1 MGWKG
6 HGVIKMASVEKS
18 TSCGGGFVVSYTKR
32 TGEMKILR
40 VDIANEEMT
49 FKILDESWKSIGGS
63 AFVAK
68 IMNEEVP
75 PTADPL
81 GPDNLFIIAVGPL
94 AGTQA
99 PQLGRISIGA
109 KSPLTLGIKE
119 ANSGGPAAQILDRLG
134 IRAVI
139 IQGTPRDDR
148 LFCLFISKDK
158 TTLVPADEYKG
169 MKNYELADRL
179 RKHYGEKVAVICTG
193 IAGERK
199 YRGASVSL
207 TDIFG
212 DPSRN
217 AARGGLGAVMGSKGL
232 KAIIIDPSHVG
243 QVDIAHPEEF
253 RKIVKSW
260 TDTLTH
266 DINCSLYSRFGT
278 PFAVSNSASQGT
290 LPSNNYRSGRPE
302 NFVAVSGNSIQKILF
317 ERGGKMHGCM
327 PGCVVQCSII
337 YPDKD
342 GKRLCSAYEYETIA
356 MLGTNLGITDNDAI
370 GRLKW
375 MCDDLGVDAIET
387 GSSLGLAA
395 DAGRMSFG
403 DWESA
408 ARLFEEIEKE
418 TPFGLALGNGVVAT
432 ARYLNVTRVPAYKG
446 QAIPGHDPRSV
457 KGTGVTYFT
466 SPMGAD
472 HTAGLTYR
480 NPRNKDKQA
489 ENSLKSQIQAA
500 TCDAFGYCLNSVPGG
515 RASIYQLF
523 ADLMNARYGLG
534 LTPED
539 ILGIGKQ
546 TLKDQLAFNE
556 KAEFSKMDPKA
567 TPFVREE
574 AIAPTG
580 QVFDVDDGEM
590 GNIWKGLDSYQEK
603 DKVWEVRIPPLP
615 EMMFGA
621 GVVKNMGERIQPLKI
636 KKALLTTDP
645 MMFSMGRAEEVRKIL
660 ESSGI
665 STVIFSEVEP
675 DPPIELVERIGKIY
689 ADHGCDGIVG
699 LGGGS
704 SMDTAKAVGLRVT
717 HAGEMREYES
727 IVGGTAKIKPLLP
740 PIICIPTTSGTGSE
754 VNPYAVITDKERDL
768 KFMLMSNYFIPRLA
782 VIDPQYCKTMPAR
795 LTVES
800 GIDALAHCIE
810 GYVSLAIPYHPYF
823 EAMAVYG
830 VKLIGR
836 SLIRAYQN
844 GEDIAARTDMCMAA
858 ICGGLAFLKGL
869 GMGHAMT
876 HVLGAH
882 YHLPHGRAALYGLL
896 CFVKANQE
904 TCKEQFIDLA
914 QLLNRSNDLEESLR
928 DFYKKLDIAVSLK
941 VLGIPRDDLKSIA
954 FYTSRDAVNMAT
966 NPASVSE
973 KRILELLQEIYE

>member
-1 MGWKG
+1 
-6 HGVIKMASVEKS
+6 
-18 TSCGGGFVVSYTKR
+18 
-32 TGEMKILR
+32 MKILR
-40 VDIANEEMT
+40 VDIKNEKMIFEN
-49 FKILDESWKSIGGS
+49 LGEEWKSIGGS
-63 AFVAK
+63 AFIAK
-68 IMNEEVP
+68 IMNKEVP
-75 PTADPL
+75 PAADPL
-81 GPDNLFIIAVGPL
+81 GPENLFIVAVGPL
-94 AGTQA
+94 AGTGA
-99 PQLGRISIGA
+99 PQLGRISVGA

-119 ANSGGPAAQILDRLG
+119 ANSGGPAAQILDRFG
-134 IRAVI
+134 IRAI
-139 IQGTPRDDR
+139 IVHGAPRDHR
-148 LFCLFISKDK
+148 LYCLFISKDK
-158 TTLVPADEYKG
+158 TTLIPADEYRG
-169 MKNYELADRL
+169 LKNYELVSKL
-179 RKHYGEKVAVICTG
+179 RKQYGEKIAVISTG

-199 YRGASVSL
+199 YKGASVSF

-232 KAIIIDPSHVG
+232 KAIIIDPSQAG

-260 TDTLTH
+260 VNTLKH
-266 DINCSLYSRFGT
+266 DISCSLYSRFGT
-278 PFAVSNSASQGT
+278 PFAISNSASQGT
-290 LPSNNYRSGRPE
+290 LPSNNYRSGRPA
-302 NFVAVSGNSIQKILF
+302 NFIAVSGNSIQKILF

-327 PGCVVQCSII
+327 PGCVVKCSII

-356 MLGTNLGITDNDAI
+356 MLGTNLGITDPDAI
-370 GRLKW
+370 ARLKF

-395 DAGRMSFG
+395 DAGKMSFG

-408 ARLFEEIEKE
+408 ARLLEEIEKE
-418 TPFGLALGNGVVAT
+418 TPLGLALGNGVVAT
-432 ARYLNVTRVPAYKG
+432 AQYLNVSRIPAYKG

-480 NPRNKDKQA
+480 IPKNRDKQA
-489 ENSLKSQIQAA
+489 ENSLRSQIQAA

-515 RASIYQLF
+515 RASIYQFF
-523 ADLMNARYGLG
+523 ADLMNARYGLR
-534 LTPED
+534 LTPKD
-539 ILGIGKQ
+539 IMEIGKQ
-546 TLKDQLAFNE
+546 TLRDQLAFNE
-556 KAEFSKMDPKA
+556 KAEFSKMDSKA
-567 TPFVREE
+567 AAFVREE
-574 AIAPTG
+574 TITPTD
-580 QVFDVDDGEM
+580 QVFDVDDAEIE
-590 GNIWKGLDSYQEK
+590 NIWKGLDSYQEK
-603 DKVWEVRIPPLP
+603 EKVWEVRIPPLP
-615 EMMFGA
+615 DMMFGA
-621 GVVKNMGERIQPLKI
+621 GVAENMGERIRRLKV
-636 KKALLTTDP
+636 KKVLLTTDP
-645 MMFSMGRAEEVRKIL
+645 VMFSMGRADEVRKIL
-660 ESSGI
+660 EASGI
-665 STVIFSEVEP
+665 STVIFSDVEP
-675 DPPIELVERIGKIY
+675 DPPIELIERAGKIY
-689 ADHGCDGIVG
+689 TDNGCDGIVG

-727 IVGGTAKIKPLLP
+727 IVGGTAKIKPILP

-768 KFMLMSNYFIPRLA
+768 KFMLMSNHLIPKLA
-782 VIDPQYCKTMPAR
+782 VIDPIYCKTMPAG

-830 VKLIGR
+830 MKLIGR
-836 SLIRAYQN
+836 SLVRAYKN
-844 GEDIAARTDMCMAA
+844 GNDIAARTDMCMAA

-869 GMGHAMT
+869 GIGHAIT

-882 YHLPHGRAALYGLL
+882 YHMPHGRAAIYGLL
-896 CFVKANQE
+896 CFVKANKE
-904 TCKEQFIDLA
+904 TCKEQFIDMA
-914 QLLNRSNDLEESLR
+914 QLLNRSNDLEEGLLE
-928 DFYKKLDIAVSLK
+928 FYRKLDIPISLK
-941 VLGIPRDDLKSIA
+941 ALGIPKDDLKKIA

-966 NPASVSE
+966 DPTSISQQ
-973 KRILELLQEIYE
+973 KILELLQEIYE